1 MQNRAEAVQPV
12 GGYEILERLDVDPER
27 FRRQVAFLLEVDK
40 LKNVLRQTILTDYSR
55 RENSA
60 EHSWHIALSILVFS
74 EYAEERGLDLF
85 RVMKMLLVHDLVE
98 IDAGD
103 TYCYDA
109 VGREDQSEREQQ
121 AAERIFGLLPDD
133 QASVFGQLWQEY
145 EDKATPEAKFAHAL
159 DRFQPFLH
167 NYVTQGKSWRQHGV
181 RSQQVEGRMRPVEK
195 GAPVLWNYVAELID
209 DAVAK
214 GYLGK

>member
-1 MQNRAEAVQPV
+1 MQDRAEAAKEVV
-12 GGYEILERLDVDPER
+12 REDIMERLDVDPER

-40 LKNVLRQTILTDYSR
+40 LKTVLRQTILTDCSR

-74 EYAEERGLDLF
+74 EYARERGLDLF
-85 RVMKMLLVHDLVE
+85 RVMKILLVHDLVE

-109 VGREDQSEREQQ
+109 VGREDQSEREQK
-121 AAERIFGLLPDD
+121 AAERIFGLLPPD
-133 QASVFGQLWQEY
+133 QTGVFRQLWQEY

-181 RSQQVEGRMRPVEK
+181 RRHQVEGRMRPVEK
-195 GAPVLWNYVAELID
+195 GAPILWDYVAELID

-214 GYLGK
+214 GYLAK

>member
-1 MQNRAEAVQPV
+1 MQDRAEAAKAV
-12 GGYEILERLDVDPER
+12 GGDEMLERLDVDPER
-27 FRRQVAFLLEVDK
+27 FRRQIAFLLEVDK
-40 LKNVLRQTILTDYSR
+40 LKKVLRQTILTDYSR

-60 EHSWHIALSILVFS
+60 EHSWHIALSIMVVS
-74 EYAEERGLDLF
+74 EYARERELDLF

-133 QASVFGQLWQEY
+133 QATIFRQLWQEY

-167 NYVTQGKSWRQHGV
+167 NYVTRGKSWRQHGV
-181 RSQQVEGRMRPVEK
+181 RRHQVEGRMRPVEN
-195 GAPVLWNYVAELID
+195 GAPILWDYVAELID

-214 GYLGK
+214 GYLAE